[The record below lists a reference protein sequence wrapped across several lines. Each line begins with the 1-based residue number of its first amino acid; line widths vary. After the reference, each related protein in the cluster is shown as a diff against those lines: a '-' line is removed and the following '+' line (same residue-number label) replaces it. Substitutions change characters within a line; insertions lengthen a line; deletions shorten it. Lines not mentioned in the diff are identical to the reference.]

1 MQSLGLTDT
10 YLSLV
15 LPSAVSVFNILV
27 LRAFFMGISPELT
40 ESARIDG
47 AGDLRILLTII
58 MPLSRAVLAVISL
71 FYAVGYWSSWF
82 NASIYL
88 SDQEMMPLQN
98 VLIQL
103 VQKHTEAPTGL
114 QQAVRTGQLS
124 SLGLQMAVMVL
135 ALIPVA
141 IASPS
146 SSGTSRRAC
155 SPAQSRAEAAP
166 SGPPRHRPLPPALRG
181 APPMPDLSD
190 ATRGR
195 LLFGGD
201 YNPEQWPEETW
212 HEDVRLM
219 KAAGVNSVTLGVFSW
234 STLEPA
240 PGAREFGRLDT
251 LMDLMHENGIGVV
264 LATPTSSPP
273 PWLGRLHPD
282 TLPVTEDGRTEWW
295 GGRQHFSHSSAT
307 YRRYAA
313 AITED
318 LAARYGGHPALT
330 MWHINNEYCTFDYG
344 DEAAAA
350 FRRWLREKH
359 GTLEALNETWG
370 TAFWS
375 QGYDTWDG
383 ILPPRLPHYMRNPT
397 QVLDFR
403 RFTSDMLL
411 ECYAAERDIVRSH
424 TPHLPVTSNFMPLW
438 VGQDAWRWAQ
448 EEDVVS
454 VDIYPD
460 PRDPLGAQSGALVQ
474 DMTRSQARGPWM
486 LMEQAA
492 GPVNW
497 RGVNHPKPRGLGRL
511 WSLQAVAR
519 GADAV
524 CYFQW
529 RQSRQGAEKFHSGMV
544 SHAGEHGRTF
554 QEVKQLGADLERI
567 ASGVSGRN
575 VTADIAVLHDWNAWW
590 AGAQDGRPSKLVD
603 YPDILRAWHRALW
616 QAHFTTDF
624 AHPEHDLTPYAVV
637 VVPQLYALTD
647 AAIDNLLAHVR
658 RGGTLVCGFQ
668 TGVADQDDRVRA
680 RRHGLPAARAV
691 RHPHPARVVAAGRGG
706 ERHLR
711 GLQGV
716 PVVRGAGGRRHR
728 RGDRGVQGR

>member
-1 MQSLGLTDT
+1 
-10 YLSLV
+10 
-15 LPSAVSVFNILV
+15 
-27 LRAFFMGISPELT
+27 
-40 ESARIDG
+40 
-47 AGDLRILLTII
+47 
-58 MPLSRAVLAVISL
+58 MP
-71 FYAVGYWSSWF
+71 G
-82 NASIYL
+82 
-88 SDQEMMPLQN
+88 
-98 VLIQL
+98 
-103 VQKHTEAPTGL
+103 
-114 QQAVRTGQLS
+114 
-124 SLGLQMAVMVL
+124 
-135 ALIPVA
+135 
-141 IASPS
+141 
-146 SSGTSRRAC
+146 
-155 SPAQSRAEAAP
+155 
-166 SGPPRHRPLPPALRG
+166 
-181 APPMPDLSD
+181 LSD

-219 KAAGVNSVTLGVFSW
+219 NDAGVNSVTLGVFSW
-234 STLEPA
+234 AKLEPE
-240 PGAREFGRLDT
+240 PGAREFGWLDT

-273 PWLGRLHPD
+273 PWMGRLHPD

-318 LAARYGGHPALT
+318 LAARYSGHPALT

-350 FRRWLREKH
+350 FRSWLYEKY
-359 GTLEALNETWG
+359 GTLDALNEAWG

-411 ECYAAERDIVRSH
+411 ECYVAERDIVRRH

-438 VGQDAWRWAQ
+438 MGVDAWRWAE

-474 DMTRSQARGPWM
+474 DLTRSQARGPWM

-497 RGVNHPKPRGLGRL
+497 RGVNHPKPRGLNRL

-544 SHAGEHGRTF
+544 SHAGEEGRTF
-554 QEVKQLGADLERI
+554 QEVKQLGADLARI
-567 ASGVSGRN
+567 APEISGRHG
-575 VTADIAVLHDWNAWW
+575 TADVAVLHDWHAWW
-590 AGAQDGRPSKLVD
+590 AGAQDGRLSQQVD
-603 YPDILRAWHRALW
+603 HADVLKAWHRALW
-616 QAHFTTDF
+616 QAHLTTDF
-624 AHPEHDLTPYAVV
+624 AHPEHDLSAYRLV
-637 VVPQLYALTD
+637 VVPQLYLLTD
-647 AAIDNLLAHVR
+647 VAIENLLAYVR
-658 RGGTLVCGFQ
+658 QGGTLVCGFL
-668 TGVADQDDRVRA
+668 TGVSDEDDRVRPGGMDA
-680 RRHGLPAARAV
+680 RLRELFGIRTLHEWWPLDAGETVACDGFRGTLWSEELEADGTADETLPYKGGELDGLPAVLRKDRAWYVSTLPEPDTLRDLLARIAAGTGVRPVLDGLPEQVEAV
-691 RHPHPARVVAAGRGG
+691 RRGEVLFVLNHGREPVTVEVPGTHHDLLTGAAVTDRVTLGRYDVAV
-706 ERHLR
+706 LR
-711 GLQGV
+711 
-716 PVVRGAGGRRHR
+716 P
-728 RGDRGVQGR
+728 